1 MQRLPLR
8 VGGGTR
14 VRFRVPP
21 SRDKWPKRWTLGQ
34 KRGHLFRLP
43 NGLAPF
49 SVLLSHEFMPARHTT
64 RGVRFRLRFDDLHH
78 SFRYATPNAVRQ
90 FPLQDGIHRKTQVPD
105 QQQMWDALALSL
117 DSVSEQ
123 VRRQAGRLD
132 DLLGTDV
139 LQFGLGGIGRF
150 RVAFGLWR
158 MSHSAWDTL
167 TISKDRRPVLCAL
180 AFELENVRLQQ
191 FSI

>member
-1 MQRLPLR
+1 MQWQAVSGSKRPSSLSR
-8 VGGGTR
+8 VQRAVRVTIYVGARTR

-43 NGLAPF
+43 NGIAPF
-49 SVLLSHEFMPARHTT
+49 SILLPHEFMPARHTT
-64 RGVRFRLRFDDLHH
+64 RGVRFRLWFDDLHH

-117 DSVSEQ
+117 DSVVEQ
-123 VRRQAGRLD
+123 GAGRLVASMIS
-132 DLLGTDV
+132 LALMYCSSGSAASE
-139 LQFGLGGIGRF
+139 GLGSPS
-150 RVAFGLWR
+150 AFGG
-158 MSHSAWDTL
+158 
-167 TISKDRRPVLCAL
+167 
-180 AFELENVRLQQ
+180 
-191 FSI
+191 